1 MHWSELTSRANRST
15 LQSTYGQITDECWLY
30 LDRLM
35 QFEAMENDPDWI
47 EILGRI
53 VQIYPGLSQDGKEVI
68 AGEIEGFDGEDD
80 LGEEVYLRDWLETL
94 IGNLDELIAEKKA
107 WEE

>member
-1 MHWSELTSRANRST
+1 MHWSELTSRASRST
-15 LQSTYGQITDECWLY
+15 LQSTYGHITDECWLY

-47 EILGRI
+47 ENLGRI
-53 VQIYPGLSQDGKEVI
+53 VQIYPGLSQDGKAVI

-107 WEE
+107 WEK